1 MQRQV
6 QACVLVFLWTPR
18 APRVR
23 KTGLPTALL
32 LRHSQK
38 WWVCGP
44 ACSSSVPGSI
54 CLSSHQDHTVLI
66 TWALPRLC
74 KGSGASSP
82 GPRFPPVAAWACLH
96 PRCLHISLGTG
107 LSFPARPARSLVGAE
122 LLAVQGGPRGSGT
135 EFPTC
140 AGLPFRCSD
149 TWRLTLAFPP
159 GCPCRCS
166 RRWTR
171 CWPTGASTSSPPR
184 RSECSLCS
192 VFSAASVVQPRA
204 HLAENH

>member
-1 MQRQV
+1 MQ
-6 QACVLVFLWTPR
+6 
-18 APRVR
+18 
-23 KTGLPTALL
+23 KTGLPTVLL

-44 ACSSSVPGSI
+44 AWGSSVPGCI
-54 CLSSHQDHTVLI
+54 CLSSHQDPTVLI
-66 TWALPRLC
+66 LGLC
-74 KGSGASSP
+74 SASSP
-82 GPRFPPVAAWACLH
+82 GPRFLPVAAWACLH
-96 PRCLHISLGTG
+96 PWCLHMSLRTG

-122 LLAVQGGPRGSGT
+122 LLAIQGGPRGSGT
-135 EFPTC
+135 EFPAC
-140 AGLPFRCSD
+140 AGLPFCCSD
-149 TWRLTLAFPP
+149 TWHLTLAFPP

-204 HLAENH
+204 HLSENR